1 MSQLHDYPW
10 QKVSCDFTGPF
21 PTGEYALVIIDEYSL
36 YPIVEIVKSTSSVA
50 VIPVFDKVFSMYGVL
65 EVVKSDNG
73 TPFQSAE
80 FKKFS
85 EFFGFQS

>member
-1 MSQLHDYPW
+1 
-10 QKVSCDFTGPF
+10 
-21 PTGEYALVIIDEYSL
+21 
-36 YPIVEIVKSTSSVA
+36 
-50 VIPVFDKVFSMYGVL
+50 MYGVP

-85 EFFGFQS
+85 EFLGFKHRKISPFWPMANAPLIKAC